1 MVIHYLSKEMS
12 ILESTGVAACGTYVS
27 AEKFGDNMTS
37 KRESVTCG
45 NCLRS
50 RIYRELPDLVTCKRC
65 GRIVG
70 CDYRGRKHKCGCGK

>member
-1 MVIHYLSKEMS
+1 MKMTHYLSKAMS
-12 ILESTGVAACGTYVS
+12 ILESTGVCACGIYVS

-37 KRESVTCG
+37 KRADVTCG

-50 RIYRELPDLVTCKRC
+50 RIYRETKNQSRCGRC

-70 CDYRGRKHKCGCGK
+70 CDYRGRQHKCNCK